1 MMKFVVETLI
11 GLVEQGSYPLVFI
24 LMTMESVLIPVP
36 SEVVMP
42 FSGFLVSRGSMDFW
56 LAVLSGVL
64 GNLTGSLIA
73 YYLGVRAGWELLL
86 RIKVISKVIS
96 ESEIR
101 KAENLLRRR
110 GSEAVLIGRMMPGVR
125 TVISLPAGMSR
136 ISLSRFVLFTIVGSI
151 PWNALLVYSGM
162 ILEDNWSFVSS
173 YLDQVFVAILA
184 IAFVY
189 IVLKKMRNHVLFLAM
204 KEYDN

>member
-1 MMKFVVETLI
+1 MKFVIEALI

-24 LMTMESVLIPVP
+24 LMTMESALIPVP

-56 LAVLSGVL
+56 IAVLSGVL

-73 YYLGVRAGWELLL
+73 YYIGVRAGWEWLL

-136 ISLSRFVLFTIVGSI
+136 VDLSRFVLFTIAGSI

-162 ILEDNWSFVSS
+162 ILEDNWGLVSS
-173 YLDQVFVAILA
+173 YLDQVFVAILV

-189 IVLKKMRNHVLFLAM
+189 IVVKRIKNHIRFL
-204 KEYDN
+204 

>member
-1 MMKFVVETLI
+1 MMKFVIEALI

-24 LMTMESVLIPVP
+24 LMTMESALIPVP

-56 LAVLSGVL
+56 IAVLSGVL

-73 YYLGVRAGWELLL
+73 YYIGVRAGWELLL

-136 ISLSRFVLFTIVGSI
+136 VDLSRFVLFTIAGSI

-162 ILEDNWSFVSS
+162 ILEDNWGLVSS
-173 YLDQVFVAILA
+173 YLDQVFVAILV

-189 IVLKKMRNHVLFLAM
+189 IVVKRIKNHIRFL
-204 KEYDN
+204 

>member
-1 MMKFVVETLI
+1 MMKFVIEALI

-24 LMTMESVLIPVP
+24 LMTMESALIPVP

-56 LAVLSGVL
+56 IAVLSGVL

-73 YYLGVRAGWELLL
+73 YYIGVRAGWEWLL

-136 ISLSRFVLFTIVGSI
+136 VDLSRFVLFTIAGSI

-162 ILEDNWSFVSS
+162 ILEDNWGLVSS
-173 YLDQVFVAILA
+173 YLDQVFVAILV

-189 IVLKKMRNHVLFLAM
+189 IVVKRIKNHIRFL
-204 KEYDN
+204 

>member
-1 MMKFVVETLI
+1 MMKFVIEALI

-24 LMTMESVLIPVP
+24 LMTMESALIPVP

-56 LAVLSGVL
+56 IAVLSGVL

-73 YYLGVRAGWELLL
+73 YYIGVRAGWEWLL

-136 ISLSRFVLFTIVGSI
+136 VDLSRFVLFTITGSI

-162 ILEDNWSFVSS
+162 ILEDNWGLVSS
-173 YLDQVFVAILA
+173 YLDQVFVAILV

-189 IVLKKMRNHVLFLAM
+189 IVVKRIKNHIRFL
-204 KEYDN
+204 

>member
-1 MMKFVVETLI
+1 MMKFVIEALI

-24 LMTMESVLIPVP
+24 LMTMESALIPVP

-56 LAVLSGVL
+56 IAVLSGVL

-73 YYLGVRAGWELLL
+73 YYIGVRAGWEWLL

-136 ISLSRFVLFTIVGSI
+136 VDLSRFVLFTITGSI

-162 ILEDNWSFVSS
+162 ILEDNWGLISS
-173 YLDQVFVAILA
+173 YLDQVFVAILV

-189 IVLKKMRNHVLFLAM
+189 IVVKRIKNHIRFL
-204 KEYDN
+204 

>member
-1 MMKFVVETLI
+1 MMKFVIEALI

-24 LMTMESVLIPVP
+24 LMTMESALIPVP

-56 LAVLSGVL
+56 IAVLSGVL

-136 ISLSRFVLFTIVGSI
+136 VDLSRFVLFTITGSI

-162 ILEDNWSFVSS
+162 ILEDNWGLVSS
-173 YLDQVFVAILA
+173 YLDQVFVAILV

-189 IVLKKMRNHVLFLAM
+189 IVVKRIKNHIRFL
-204 KEYDN
+204 

>member
-1 MMKFVVETLI
+1 MMKFVIEALI

-24 LMTMESVLIPVP
+24 LMTMESALIPVP

-56 LAVLSGVL
+56 IAVLSGVL

-73 YYLGVRAGWELLL
+73 YYIGVRAGWELLL

-136 ISLSRFVLFTIVGSI
+136 VDLSRFVLFTITGSI

-162 ILEDNWSFVSS
+162 ILEDNWGLVSS
-173 YLDQVFVAILA
+173 YLDQVFVAILV

-189 IVLKKMRNHVLFLAM
+189 IVVKRIKNHIRFL
-204 KEYDN
+204 

>member
-1 MMKFVVETLI
+1 MMKFVIEALI

-24 LMTMESVLIPVP
+24 LMTMESALIPVP

-56 LAVLSGVL
+56 IAVLSGVL

-136 ISLSRFVLFTIVGSI
+136 VDLSRFVLFTIAGSI

-162 ILEDNWSFVSS
+162 ILEDNWGLVSS
-173 YLDQVFVAILA
+173 YLDQVFVAILV

-189 IVLKKMRNHVLFLAM
+189 IVVKRIKNHIRFL
-204 KEYDN
+204 

>member
-1 MMKFVVETLI
+1 
-11 GLVEQGSYPLVFI
+11 
-24 LMTMESVLIPVP
+24 
-36 SEVVMP
+36 
-42 FSGFLVSRGSMDFW
+42 MDFW
-56 LAVLSGVL
+56 IAVLSGVL

-73 YYLGVRAGWELLL
+73 YYIGVRAGWELLL

-136 ISLSRFVLFTIVGSI
+136 VDLSRFVLFTIAGSI

-162 ILEDNWSFVSS
+162 ILEDNWGLISS
-173 YLDQVFVAILA
+173 YLDQVFVAILV

-189 IVLKKMRNHVLFLAM
+189 IVVKRIKNHIRFL
-204 KEYDN
+204 